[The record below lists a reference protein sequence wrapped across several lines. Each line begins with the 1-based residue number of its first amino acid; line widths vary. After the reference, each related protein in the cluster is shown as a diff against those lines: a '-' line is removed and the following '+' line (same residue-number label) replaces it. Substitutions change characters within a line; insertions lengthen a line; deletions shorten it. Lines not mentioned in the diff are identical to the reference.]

1 MIQKTKVKKMFN
13 SNKVQITKDALNM
26 IDDDFKRHIER
37 MVNRCK
43 ANNVKRITPEAM
55 WMALGNYDMEKI

>member
-1 MIQKTKVKKMFN
+1 MFN